1 MREGLRCGC
10 IGNGRRLPA
19 DRLRSATEVELRC
32 AWDYAEVGPVE
43 EELVEAW
50 QIIVLA
56 FLVLLPIAL
65 LIDYWPDRERLTARG
80 APLPRDWR
88 PAPPKVLADDEH
100 H

>member
-1 MREGLRCGC
+1 
-10 IGNGRRLPA
+10 
-19 DRLRSATEVELRC
+19 
-32 AWDYAEVGPVE
+32 
-43 EELVEAW
+43 VEAW

-88 PAPPKVLADDEH
+88 PAARHAPVDDEH